1 MIRLCFVCL
10 GNICRSPTAEGIM
23 LAMVA
28 ERGLADQISIDSA
41 GTGAW
46 HVGEP
51 ADARSRACASRR
63 GVDLPSVARQFE
75 VADFARFDH
84 VLAMD
89 ESNLADLL
97 ALAPDASSRSRVT
110 LLRRFDPASPD
121 DLEVPDPYPGGR
133 RGFDDVFEICEA
145 ACRGLLDELIAKH
158 DLRPR

>member
-1 MIRLCFVCL
+1 MVRICFVCL

-28 ERGLADQISIDSA
+28 ESGLTDQISIDSA

-51 ADARSRACASRR
+51 ADARSRACAAGR
-63 GVDLPSVARQFE
+63 GVDLPSIARRFE
-75 VADFARFDH
+75 PSDFARFDH

-97 ALAPDASSRSRVT
+97 ELAPDASSRSRVA
-110 LLRRFDPASPD
+110 LLRRFDPASPG
-121 DLEVPDPYPGGR
+121 DLEVPDPYHGGR

-145 ACRGLLDELIAKH
+145 ACRGLLDHLITHH
-158 DLRPR
+158 DLRRR